1 MQPALALN
9 LTIVFTWIVLA
20 ASVVVI
26 FFSTK
31 AGLDPDLYL
40 PSLERSW
47 LDTNSSV
54 LGGMRGIQGKLVV
67 GSSGN
72 HTNTPRYRVQG
83 GYVSGGG
90 REVKVILRER

>member
-1 MQPALALN
+1 MQPALAFN
-9 LTIVFTWIVLA
+9 LTIVFTWILLA

-54 LGGMRGIQGKLVV
+54 LGGM
-67 GSSGN
+67 
-72 HTNTPRYRVQG
+72 
-83 GYVSGGG
+83 
-90 REVKVILRER
+90 